1 MIYNSF
7 ISKMGKMAFAK
18 IRKAN
23 LIFNFT
29 RKKIYISIF
38 ISESSKKDLTL
49 VKRVLPEVPTK
60 NNNAEPLSPPPTYE
74 ESEAGNS
81 NTNKNNNI
89 RKAANPLPA
98 PRPSLLEEAKVDKE
112 TSKKK
117 KHHSN
122 KHKNNKD
129 TVSSD

>member
-1 MIYNSF
+1 
-7 ISKMGKMAFAK
+7 MGEMAFAK
-18 IRKAN
+18 IRKII

-29 RKKIYISIF
+29 GKKYISIF
-38 ISESSKKDLTL
+38 IPESSKKDQTL

-60 NNNAEPLSPPPTYE
+60 NNNNAEPLSPPPTYE

-81 NTNKNNNI
+81 NQNNNT
-89 RKAANPLPA
+89 RKTANPLPA
-98 PRPSLLEEAKVDKE
+98 PRNSLLEEAKVDKE

-117 KHHSN
+117 KNHSN

-129 TVSSD
+129 TVRKNS

>member
-1 MIYNSF
+1 MAV
-7 ISKMGKMAFAK
+7 KMTLAK
-18 IRKAN
+18 IRKKRF
-23 LIFNFT
+23 LIS
-29 RKKIYISIF
+29 RKKNILKFSF
-38 ISESSKKDLTL
+38 IPESSKKDLTM

-60 NNNAEPLSPPPTYE
+60 NNNNNATEPLSPPPTYE

-81 NTNKNNNI
+81 NSNKNNNNI
-89 RKAANPLPA
+89 RKTANPLPA
-98 PRPSLLEEAKVDKE
+98 PRNSLLEEAKVDME

-129 TVSSD
+129 TVSNVIFSS